1 MTIRLAL
8 IRSCLAALALL
19 PRSALAQQDAPQV
32 HVRGVVAALHAD
44 TLDVRT
50 RAGEVVHLTLPEQV
64 SVGQVEKADLSA
76 VSEGTFIG
84 TTAVAQPDGTLRA
97 TEVHVFPE
105 SMRGRGEGHRPW
117 DLAPGSSM
125 TNATV
130 AGAPAGESSMT
141 NATIA
146 RATGSGAER
155 VLTLRYPGGEQTVRV
170 SGKTPIVRI
179 APGDRAL
186 LVPGAHVFAIAT
198 GAGEALT
205 ARAVLVGKG
214 KVVPPM

>member
-76 VSEGTFIG
+76 VSEARPRWPSPTAPSAPRRCTSSPSPCAGGARGT
-84 TTAVAQPDGTLRA
+84 
-97 TEVHVFPE
+97 
-105 SMRGRGEGHRPW
+105 
-117 DLAPGSSM
+117 APGTS
-125 TNATV
+125 
-130 AGAPAGESSMT
+130 
-141 NATIA
+141 
-146 RATGSGAER
+146 R
-155 VLTLRYPGGEQTVRV
+155 
-170 SGKTPIVRI
+170 
-179 APGDRAL
+179 
-186 LVPGAHVFAIAT
+186 PGAA
-198 GAGEALT
+198 
-205 ARAVLVGKG
+205 
-214 KVVPPM
+214 